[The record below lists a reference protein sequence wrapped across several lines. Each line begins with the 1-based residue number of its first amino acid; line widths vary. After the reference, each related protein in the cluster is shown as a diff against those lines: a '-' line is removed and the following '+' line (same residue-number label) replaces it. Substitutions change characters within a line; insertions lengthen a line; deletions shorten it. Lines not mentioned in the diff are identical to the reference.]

1 MLYGE
6 QFLKQT
12 EPQVFYP
19 QAILALIGVAL
30 AFVVGLGW
38 LTDPNYLSLHAFY
51 RARLVRAY
59 LGASNAKR
67 GTNAAEIT
75 EAVDGRRPAS
85 LDRGTDVGPDRRG
98 PYQLVNTTLESG
110 RRARPRDGAAL
121 GRGLRPVPELLRLPR
136 APGTGGPREYMT
148 EPG

>member
-51 RARLVRAY
+51 TRAPGARLPRRLQREARRE
-59 LGASNAKR
+59 R
-67 GTNAAEIT
+67 GR
-75 EAVDGRRPAS
+75 DHRGGRRATTCDLWS
-85 LDRGTDVGPDRRG
+85 RGTDVGPK
-98 PYQLVNTTLESG
+98 T
-110 RRARPRDGAAL
+110 RPAS
-121 GRGLRPVPELLRLPR
+121 VPSHQYD
-136 APGTGGPREYMT
+136 A
-148 EPG
+148 